1 MNINNI
7 EEELKLVLRDKR
19 FKLSNA
25 GHRDN
30 LINRIE
36 DILIRIV
43 KFNDAL
49 GNISYHIFKLIIMN
63 CSERVEIII
72 PILFLNVLI
81 LWI

>member
-7 EEELKLVLRDKR
+7 EEELRLVLRDKR

-30 LINRIE
+30 LINI
-36 DILIRIV
+36 
-43 KFNDAL
+43 
-49 GNISYHIFKLIIMN
+49 KLIIMN

-81 LWI
+81 L